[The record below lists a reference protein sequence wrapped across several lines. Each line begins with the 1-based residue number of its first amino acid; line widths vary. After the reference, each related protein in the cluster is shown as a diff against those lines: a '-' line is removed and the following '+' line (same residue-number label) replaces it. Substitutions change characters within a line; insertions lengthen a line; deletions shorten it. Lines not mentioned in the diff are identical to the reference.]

1 VEMGKTVYLSDN
13 KALKEEILRETH
25 ESRFATHPES
35 TKMYKDLKEYYWR
48 PNMKKKITKFMA
60 KGRTCQQVKVKHQ
73 KPVGKLQPLS
83 IPEWKWKDITMNF
96 MLGLPRGKKGNDV
109 KWVVMDK
116 LTKLAMFLPMTDSV
130 DKLTRLYVN
139 EVIILHR
146 VLISIVLDQDPRAY
160 NGLWELN

>member
-1 VEMGKTVYLSDN
+1 
-13 KALKEEILRETH
+13 
-25 ESRFATHPES
+25 
-35 TKMYKDLKEYYWR
+35 
-48 PNMKKKITKFMA
+48 
-60 KGRTCQQVKVKHQ
+60 
-73 KPVGKLQPLS
+73 
-83 IPEWKWKDITMNF
+83 

-160 NGLWELN
+160 NGL